1 MPFSDYQE
9 KRTLDNVFGAVAAT
23 PAATYYIS
31 LHTANPV
38 QTGTN
43 EVASSNAYAR
53 VAVTNNTIN
62 FPNSSGSPATKSN
75 GAAVNFPT
83 PTGSWGTATYFGIW
97 DAATVGNFVGG
108 AALTT
113 SQAIGLNNTVAFAI
127 GALTFT
133 LT

>member
-9 KRTLDNVFGAVAAT
+9 KRTLDNVFGAIAAT
-23 PAATYYIS
+23 PAAIYYIS
-31 LHTANPV
+31 LHTAAPG
-38 QTGTN
+38 QTGIN
-43 EVASSNAYAR
+43 EVAAASAYAR
-53 VAVTNNTIN
+53 VAVTNNATN
-62 FPNSSGSPATKSN
+62 FPNSTSSPATKSN
-75 GAAVNFPT
+75 GAAVSFPT

-97 DAATVGNFVGG
+97 DAASTGNYVGG

-113 SQAIGLNNTVAFAI
+113 PQAIGLNNTVAFAV

>member
-31 LHTANPV
+31 LHTANPGQSGV
-38 QTGTN
+38 S

-53 VAVTNNTIN
+53 VAVTNNVTN
-62 FPNSSGSPATKSN
+62 FPNSSGSPASKSN
-75 GAAVNFPT
+75 GTAVNYPT

-97 DAATVGNFVGG
+97 DASSSGNFVAGN
-108 AALTT
+108 ALTT
-113 SQAIGLNNTVAFAI
+113 SQAIGLNNTVSFAI